1 MNIHSPL
8 HRSSDGLIPRLHMT
22 EDNTEL
28 LQSLYR
34 KVPRV
39 AMTMQIICG
48 LGQELSFNVHI

>member
-1 MNIHSPL
+1 
-8 HRSSDGLIPRLHMT
+8 MT

-39 AMTMQIICG
+39 AMTMQIIRG
-48 LGQELSFNVHI
+48 LGQELSFIVLGLHFSRQFSLEIATYQTH